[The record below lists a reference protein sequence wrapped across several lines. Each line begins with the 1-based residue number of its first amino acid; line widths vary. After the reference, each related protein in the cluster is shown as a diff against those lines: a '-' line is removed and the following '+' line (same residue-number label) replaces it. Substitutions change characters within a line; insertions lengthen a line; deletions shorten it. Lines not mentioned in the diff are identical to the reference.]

1 MRAEILETAIKAR
14 IFFVMGANDTGKTT
28 FVRDLANELFRRGY
42 SVGVIDADVGQS
54 DIGPPTTI
62 GLGTVESVLE
72 HLGDATLQQFYFV
85 GATSP
90 KGHIL
95 SVMIGARQMLDQA
108 LALGLQK
115 IIFDTTGLVA
125 GQLGRVLKEHK
136 IAVVN
141 PDVIICLQAHQEC
154 EHILRLYDAFAKPVV
169 LRLAPDSRCRQKTS
183 SERRHYRETGLQK
196 YFAQASNIECSFTE
210 IGLFET
216 TLFSG
221 QPLAPQEI
229 QEFSEILW
237 GKHDESQ
244 TNELKSQISNLKFQI
259 LWGEYIGKELH
270 LVTSHRLE
278 HAQFLKLK
286 QYCPNIAYV
295 RNSTLNEFEN
305 VLVGILNRRNEFCAL
320 GILRSLDFA
329 TCQAIIYTSAA
340 RQDIAGVK
348 LSNYSIHRT

>member
-14 IFFVMGANDTGKTT
+14 IFFVMGAKDTGKTT
-28 FVRDLANELFRRGY
+28 FVRDLANELFRQGY
-42 SVGVIDADVGQS
+42 SVGLIDADVGQS
-54 DIGPPTTI
+54 DIGPTTTI
-62 GLGTVESVLE
+62 GLGTVESVLI
-72 HLGDATLQQFYFV
+72 HLGDATLRQFYFV

-183 SERRHYRETGLQK
+183 SERRHYRETALQK

-210 IGLFET
+210 IGIFET

-244 TNELKSQISNLKFQI
+244 TNELKSQI

-286 QYCPNIAYV
+286 QGCPNIAYV
-295 RNSTLNEFEN
+295 RNYTLAEFEN
-305 VLVGILNRRNEFCAL
+305 ILVGILNRRNEFCAL
-320 GILRSLDFA
+320 GILRSVDFA
-329 TCQAIIYTSAA
+329 TRQAIIYTSAA

-348 LSNYSIHRT
+348 LSNLFLLYRK